1 MTDTRDKLDR
11 RDKYG
16 THDKHD
22 KHIDELIEQELLAT
36 DEVTSLDD
44 QVSSFDEHV
53 PMLTDVLRLPR
64 YQDQELPAQLDDV
77 NWSELAERIRSNVME
92 RLMRR
97 STLLLDEQLGDGL
110 NAVIERATENLA
122 AELRSALSS
131 MVKDLVYTAVDEEL
145 NRVHTEIAKRSSP

>member
-1 MTDTRDKLDR
+1 
-11 RDKYG
+11 
-16 THDKHD
+16 
-22 KHIDELIEQELLAT
+22 
-36 DEVTSLDD
+36 
-44 QVSSFDEHV
+44 
-53 PMLTDVLRLPR
+53 MLTDVLRLPR

-122 AELRSALSS
+122 SELRSALSS